1 MSLLAE
7 IVVAAL
13 IVLGAGFALVGS
25 WGLVRL
31 PDLISRLHAPTKAT
45 TLGVGSVLLA
55 SMTYFFVIGDGVS
68 IHELLI
74 VLFLFLTAPISASF
88 LATAYLRGHVDPKAL
103 PQPGESGW
111 STFAPATADAPSPE
125 VAPPPDSD
133 RA

>member
-55 SMTYFFVIGDGVS
+55 SMIHDFALGDGVS

-74 VLFLFLTAPISASF
+74 VLFLFLTAPLSANV
-88 LATAYLRGHVDPKAL
+88 LAMAYLHRHVDAEAL
-103 PQPGESGW
+103 PQAGESVW
-111 STFAPATADAPSPE
+111 STFASDATERPSPE
-125 VAPPPDSD
+125 GAPPPDSD
-133 RA
+133 PV